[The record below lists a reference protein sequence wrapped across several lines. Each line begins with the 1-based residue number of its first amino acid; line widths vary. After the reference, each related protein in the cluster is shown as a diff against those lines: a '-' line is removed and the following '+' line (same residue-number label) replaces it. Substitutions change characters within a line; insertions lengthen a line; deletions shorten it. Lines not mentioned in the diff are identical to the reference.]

1 MTERLTVVSG
11 CMFAGKTDEL
21 VRLIERQEYAGRK
34 AQIFKPELDNRWGKI
49 AKIHAH
55 TGRERDAIPVKEPR
69 QILSLVEQN
78 TEVVGIDEVQFF
90 GPEIIAVVEELL
102 EKDKKVLVA
111 GLPQNFRGEPF
122 GQMPILLTKADE
134 LVLLTAICTYKE
146 NSQICGA
153 DATRTQRL
161 VNGQPASYNDPE
173 VLIGAQ
179 EAYAP
184 RCPRH
189 HLVLGKPQK
198 R

>member
-1 MTERLTVVSG
+1 MTERLTVVLG

-34 AQIFKPELDNRWGKI
+34 SQIFKPELDNRWGKT

-55 TGRERDAIPVKEPR
+55 TGRERDAIPVKEPGE
-69 QILSLVEQN
+69 ILSLVGQDI
-78 TEVVGIDEVQFF
+78 EVVGIDEIQFF
-90 GPEIIAVVEELL
+90 GPEIISVVEELL
-102 EKDKKVLVA
+102 NKDKKVLVA

-134 LVLLTAICTYKE
+134 LVLLTAICTHGE
-146 NSQICGA
+146 DGRICGA
-153 DATRTQRL
+153 EATRTQRL
-161 VNGQPASYNDPE
+161 VNGRPASYDDPE
-173 VLIGAQ
+173 VLIGAE

-184 RCPRH
+184 RCPQH
-189 HLVLGKPQK
+189 HKVLRKPQK